1 MDDITKLILAKYQV
15 ENIIELIKDNEY
27 RQYMFMHLNPV
38 FYELE
43 RQLTNLTIADKIKK
57 TNQSNTL
64 KSNDTENLSHW
75 RIQHSR
81 LGIGWRTWKTD

>member
-27 RQYMFMHLNPV
+27 KQYMFMHLNPV

-43 RQLTNLTIADKIKK
+43 RP
-57 TNQSNTL
+57 
-64 KSNDTENLSHW
+64 
-75 RIQHSR
+75 
-81 LGIGWRTWKTD
+81 

>member
-43 RQLTNLTIADKIKK
+43 RQLTNLTITDKIKK
-57 TNQSNTL
+57 TNQ
-64 KSNDTENLSHW
+64 E
-75 RIQHSR
+75 
-81 LGIGWRTWKTD
+81 

>member
-38 FYELE
+38 FYELD
-43 RQLTNLTIADKIKK
+43 RQLTNQTIADKIKP
-57 TNQSNTL
+57 TQ
-64 KSNDTENLSHW
+64 TEE
-75 RIQHSR
+75 
-81 LGIGWRTWKTD
+81 

>member
-38 FYELE
+38 FYELD
-43 RQLTNLTIADKIKK
+43 RQLTNLTMTDKIK
-57 TNQSNTL
+57 TNQ
-64 KSNDTENLSHW
+64 TE
-75 RIQHSR
+75 Q
-81 LGIGWRTWKTD
+81 

>member
-43 RQLTNLTIADKIKK
+43 RQLTNLAITDKIEKNEEK
-57 TNQSNTL
+57 
-64 KSNDTENLSHW
+64 E
-75 RIQHSR
+75 
-81 LGIGWRTWKTD
+81 

>member
-43 RQLTNLTIADKIKK
+43 RQLTNLSITDKIKK
-57 TNQSNTL
+57 TNQ
-64 KSNDTENLSHW
+64 E
-75 RIQHSR
+75 Q
-81 LGIGWRTWKTD
+81 

>member
-1 MDDITKLILAKYQV
+1 MDEQTKLILAIYQV

-43 RQLTNLTIADKIKK
+43 RQLTNLQIVDKIE
-57 TNQSNTL
+57 SN
-64 KSNDTENLSHW
+64 KEE
-75 RIQHSR
+75 Q
-81 LGIGWRTWKTD
+81 

>member
-38 FYELE
+38 YYELK
-43 RQLTNLTIADKIKK
+43 RQLTNQSIADKIKP
-57 TNQSNTL
+57 TQ
-64 KSNDTENLSHW
+64 TEE
-75 RIQHSR
+75 
-81 LGIGWRTWKTD
+81 

>member
-38 FYELE
+38 FYELD
-43 RQLTNLTIADKIKK
+43 RQLTNLTITDKIK
-57 TNQSNTL
+57 TNQ
-64 KSNDTENLSHW
+64 KE
-75 RIQHSR
+75 Q
-81 LGIGWRTWKTD
+81 

>member
-38 FYELE
+38 YYELE
-43 RQLTNLTIADKIKK
+43 RQLTNLTIADKIE
-57 TNQSNTL
+57 TNQ
-64 KSNDTENLSHW
+64 EE
-75 RIQHSR
+75 Q
-81 LGIGWRTWKTD
+81 

>member
-57 TNQSNTL
+57 TNQNNTL
-64 KSNDTENLSHW
+64 KSNDTENLSN
-75 RIQHSR
+75 
-81 LGIGWRTWKTD
+81 

>member
-43 RQLTNLTIADKIKK
+43 RQLTNLQIVDKIE
-57 TNQSNTL
+57 SN
-64 KSNDTENLSHW
+64 KE
-75 RIQHSR
+75 
-81 LGIGWRTWKTD
+81 

>member
-43 RQLTNLTIADKIKK
+43 RQLTNLTIADKMKK
-57 TNQSNTL
+57 TNQNNTL
-64 KSNDTENLSHW
+64 KSNDTENLSH
-75 RIQHSR
+75 
-81 LGIGWRTWKTD
+81 

>member
-38 FYELE
+38 YYELK
-43 RQLTNLTIADKIKK
+43 RQLTNQSIADKMKP
-57 TNQSNTL
+57 TQ
-64 KSNDTENLSHW
+64 TEE
-75 RIQHSR
+75 
-81 LGIGWRTWKTD
+81 